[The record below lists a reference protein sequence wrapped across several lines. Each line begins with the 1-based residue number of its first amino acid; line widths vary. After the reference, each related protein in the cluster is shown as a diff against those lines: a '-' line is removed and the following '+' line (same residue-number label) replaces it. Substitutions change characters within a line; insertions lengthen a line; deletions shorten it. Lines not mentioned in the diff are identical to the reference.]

1 MGCGGW
7 ILYYCFMG
15 IAILGCIS
23 SSLFELIMLCSNGLQ
38 IIPLLGSLISLV
50 GICTVMTRDRI
61 KGYNFEIY
69 SESFKLSLI
78 FGIIQFLLYLPIKFD
93 DDDRIFLVFY
103 VAFFGQVT
111 KCFIGY
117 VVSSIFEEELNE
129 KSEKYQKYLLSYYQ
143 NQAEALNDAVALIKE
158 STQITNSSEKLVNL
172 FDRCGYKKLK
182 KTFCKSDN
190 KRNNVLI
197 ATLKQNLVGTG
208 LDLIQDDM
216 TIAQIQKAIELQT
229 PSIQE
234 KVEYYN
240 KGRSYLSDYNKA
252 KAEYESIPIVKEK
265 RRNVRQKAAVAIF
278 VLSAAV
284 ISIIVIY
291 EINRTWNAH
300 KIYTEALTQLNQG
313 HYIAANDML
322 ESIQWYKDSEV
333 LIENQKYD
341 VEHEYLSAANVGDIV
356 NFGECNNGLLNT
368 NGPIL
373 WIVLKKENGKILLLS
388 KDVLTSKP
396 YNSLKESTT
405 WKDTTLREWL
415 NQTFY
420 TEVFSSREQ
429 EWVEESQIL
438 NNNNE
443 IYGTPAGEN
452 TIDKLFLLSTDEV
465 DDLRQSGELK
475 EVSEWWWLRSPGLE
489 SDCAARVSTDGKLTL
504 YRGAFVNRNGGV
516 RPAMWVK

>member
-1 MGCGGW
+1 M
-7 ILYYCFMG
+7 
-15 IAILGCIS
+15 
-23 SSLFELIMLCSNGLQ
+23 
-38 IIPLLGSLISLV
+38 V
-50 GICTVMTRDRI
+50 I
-61 KGYNFEIY
+61 K
-69 SESFKLSLI
+69 
-78 FGIIQFLLYLPIKFD
+78 
-93 DDDRIFLVFY
+93 
-103 VAFFGQVT
+103 T
-111 KCFIGY
+111 
-117 VVSSIFEEELNE
+117 
-129 KSEKYQKYLLSYYQ
+129 
-143 NQAEALNDAVALIKE
+143 
-158 STQITNSSEKLVNL
+158 
-172 FDRCGYKKLK
+172 K

-265 RRNVRQKAAVAIF
+265 RRNVRQKAVVAIF

-373 WIVLKKENGKILLLS
+373 WIVLKRKM
-388 KDVLTSKP
+388 V
-396 YNSLKESTT
+396 
-405 WKDTTLREWL
+405 
-415 NQTFY
+415 
-420 TEVFSSREQ
+420 
-429 EWVEESQIL
+429 
-438 NNNNE
+438 
-443 IYGTPAGEN
+443 
-452 TIDKLFLLSTDEV
+452 
-465 DDLRQSGELK
+465 
-475 EVSEWWWLRSPGLE
+475 RSYC
-489 SDCAARVSTDGKLTL
+489 SARM
-504 YRGAFVNRNGGV
+504 F
-516 RPAMWVK
+516 

>member
-1 MGCGGW
+1 
-7 ILYYCFMG
+7 
-15 IAILGCIS
+15 
-23 SSLFELIMLCSNGLQ
+23 
-38 IIPLLGSLISLV
+38 
-50 GICTVMTRDRI
+50 
-61 KGYNFEIY
+61 
-69 SESFKLSLI
+69 
-78 FGIIQFLLYLPIKFD
+78 
-93 DDDRIFLVFY
+93 
-103 VAFFGQVT
+103 
-111 KCFIGY
+111 
-117 VVSSIFEEELNE
+117 
-129 KSEKYQKYLLSYYQ
+129 
-143 NQAEALNDAVALIKE
+143 
-158 STQITNSSEKLVNL
+158 
-172 FDRCGYKKLK
+172 
-182 KTFCKSDN
+182 
-190 KRNNVLI
+190 
-197 ATLKQNLVGTG
+197 
-208 LDLIQDDM
+208 
-216 TIAQIQKAIELQT
+216 
-229 PSIQE
+229 
-234 KVEYYN
+234 
-240 KGRSYLSDYNKA
+240 
-252 KAEYESIPIVKEK
+252 
-265 RRNVRQKAAVAIF
+265 
-278 VLSAAV
+278 
-284 ISIIVIY
+284 
-291 EINRTWNAH
+291 
-300 KIYTEALTQLNQG
+300 
-313 HYIAANDML
+313 ML

-373 WIVLKKENGKILLLS
+373 WIVLKKENGKILLFS